1 MANNPFHNKNKNVF
15 QSFEKA
21 YAGFL
26 FIAKH
31 HKHFRT
37 ELLLALCAIF
47 LGFELTLSRGEWLA
61 LILAINIGLISEIFN
76 TGIEEICNLI
86 TRDHHISIKIIKDVA
101 GSAVF
106 LSALF
111 SYIIGLIIFIPKVI
125 ALIK

>member
-15 QSFEKA
+15 QSLEKA

>member
-1 MANNPFHNKNKNVF
+1 MADNPFHNKNKNLF

-21 YAGFL
+21 YSGFL

-37 ELLLALCAIF
+37 ELLLAFCAVF
-47 LGFELTLSRGEWLA
+47 LGFELTLSRVEWLT

-76 TGIEEICNLI
+76 TGIEEVCNLI

-111 SYIIGLIIFIPKVI
+111 SYIIGLIIFIPKII
-125 ALIK
+125 ALFR